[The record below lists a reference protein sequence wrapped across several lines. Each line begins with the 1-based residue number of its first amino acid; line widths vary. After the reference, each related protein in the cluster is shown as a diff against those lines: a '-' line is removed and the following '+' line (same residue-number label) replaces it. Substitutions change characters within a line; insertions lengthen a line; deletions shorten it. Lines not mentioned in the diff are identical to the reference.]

1 MKDIFAVLW
10 TRFKPSPFAIVSIL
24 YLVCCVVNGVI
35 NASLY
40 HRLAVATSLADS
52 QADTIATLVGQ
63 RDGYQMQIDYHVD
76 NTPPQA
82 DELPIQRMPV
92 VATNSYTVPATAHHH
107 RKRMSLYQ
115 LCRANHGTRSQCKAE
130 AEWAKREDEMAKHGP
145 MKWPVIVG
153 PAQIVPGSATLTFQS
168 STGGMWTCPANSPAP
183 FPENCYFRPDFTP
196 RVIGDQGDR
205 APIAEQGEDEGMEL
219 HRELQTTGPMPVKAC
234 DLEHCEVVNGT
245 WTLNPATTSD
255 GSH

>member
-1 MKDIFAVLW
+1 MKDIFAALW

-40 HRLAVATSLADS
+40 HRLTVATSLADS

-63 RDGYQMQIDYHVD
+63 RDAYQMQIDYHVD

-82 DELPIQRMPV
+82 DVLPIQRMPV
-92 VATNSYTVPATAHHH
+92 VATNSYTVPAPHVSGIRKQAKH
-107 RKRMSLYQ
+107 RKHRQPFIFPRIVSARMVPPFTASMTSGVG
-115 LCRANHGTRSQCKAE
+115 GTWTCEVSSAGFDTQDCNFEPSVDGTILHTKGE
-130 AEWAKREDEMAKHGP
+130 LESP
-145 MKWPVIVG
+145 TVIVTG
-153 PAQIVPGSATLTFQS
+153 DPPIKLIV
-168 STGGMWTCPANSPAP
+168 
-183 FPENCYFRPDFTP
+183 
-196 RVIGDQGDR
+196 
-205 APIAEQGEDEGMEL
+205 DE
-219 HRELQTTGPMPVKAC
+219 RTLQTTGPMPVKAC